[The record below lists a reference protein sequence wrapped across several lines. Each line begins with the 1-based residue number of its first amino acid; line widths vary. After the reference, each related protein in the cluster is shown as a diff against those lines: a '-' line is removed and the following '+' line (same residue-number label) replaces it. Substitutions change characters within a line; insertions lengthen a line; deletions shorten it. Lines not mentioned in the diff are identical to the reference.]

1 MSTTERAA
9 IGGAV
14 APLDTRG
21 PAAGS
26 GAGAFAEAARQLTVC
41 NACRYCEGYCAV
53 YPALELRRA
62 LSRGDV
68 TYLANLCHDCRAC
81 YYACMYAPPHEFG
94 INIPQ
99 ALAEVRHAGYQRHA
113 RPRAGA
119 GLFAAM
125 PEALAAGAV
134 AAVVVGL
141 ALWLVGPARMLT
153 AQRGAG
159 AFYRIVPYWAI
170 VIPGLALCC
179 YWLGVWAA
187 GARVFWRD
195 IEMRGRAP
203 SAGAAMGAAWDVLV
217 LRWLRG
223 GGPGCPYPDEHPS
236 RTRALL
242 HSLVFYGFLAATAS
256 TTIAA
261 IDQDLLG
268 RLPPYALTSAP
279 VILGTA
285 GGVAM
290 ILGTVGMLIA
300 KGRSDRQPAS
310 GAMTGMEFVF
320 VLTLGLASLTG
331 LLTLALRSTGVLG
344 PALVIHLAIVAALF
358 VTAPYGKFVHAI
370 YRYLAL
376 VRRRMEQDG
385 DGRPAAEL

>member
-1 MSTTERAA
+1 MPTTGKPT
-9 IGGAV
+9 IDGAV
-14 APLDTRG
+14 WPLVVRE
-21 PAAGS
+21 AAS
-26 GAGAFAEAARQLTVC
+26 VSQAGVFEEAARQLTVC

-62 LSRGDV
+62 LTRGDV

-99 ALAEVRHAGYQRHA
+99 ALAEVRRDGYRRHA
-113 RPRAGA
+113 RPRTGA
-119 GLFAAM
+119 GLFAAT
-125 PEALAAGAV
+125 PEVLAACAV
-134 AAVVVGL
+134 AALVVGL

-159 AFYRIVPYWAI
+159 AFYQIVPYWAI
-170 VIPGLALCC
+170 VLPGLGLFC

-195 IEMRGRAP
+195 IDMQGRAP
-203 SAGAAMGAAWDVLV
+203 SPRAALGAAWDVLV

-236 RTRALL
+236 RARAVL
-242 HSLVFYGFLAATAS
+242 HSLVFYGFLAAAAS

-261 IDQDLLG
+261 IYQDLLG
-268 RLPPYALTSAP
+268 RLPPYPLASAP
-279 VILGTA
+279 VVLGTL

-290 ILGTVGMLIA
+290 ILGAVGMLVA
-300 KGRSDRQPAS
+300 KGRSDRRPAS
-310 GAMTGMEFVF
+310 GPMSGIEAVF
-320 VLTLGLASLTG
+320 VITLGLASLSG
-331 LLTLALRSTGVLG
+331 LLTLALRSTRVLG
-344 PALVIHLAIVAALF
+344 PTLVIHLAIVAALF

-376 VRRRMEQDG
+376 VRRRMEHDS
-385 DGRPAAEL
+385 DGRPAEP

>member
-125 PEALAAGAV
+125 PEALAAGA
-134 AAVVVGL
+134 
-141 ALWLVGPARMLT
+141 
-153 AQRGAG
+153 
-159 AFYRIVPYWAI
+159 FYRIVPYWAI

-242 HSLVFYGFLAATAS
+242 HSLVFYGF
-256 TTIAA
+256 
-261 IDQDLLG
+261 
-268 RLPPYALTSAP
+268 
-279 VILGTA
+279 
-285 GGVAM
+285 
-290 ILGTVGMLIA
+290 
-300 KGRSDRQPAS
+300 
-310 GAMTGMEFVF
+310 
-320 VLTLGLASLTG
+320 
-331 LLTLALRSTGVLG
+331 
-344 PALVIHLAIVAALF
+344 
-358 VTAPYGKFVHAI
+358 
-370 YRYLAL
+370 
-376 VRRRMEQDG
+376 
-385 DGRPAAEL
+385 

>member
-195 IEMRGRAP
+195 IEMRGRARMP
-203 SAGAAMGAAWDVLV
+203 VPGRAPVAYARASPQPRVLRLSGRHGFHHDRRDRSGPIGAASPVCADERPGHPGHG
-217 LRWLRG
+217 RRG
-223 GGPGCPYPDEHPS
+223 GDDPRDGGHAH
-236 RTRALL
+236 R
-242 HSLVFYGFLAATAS
+242 
-256 TTIAA
+256 
-261 IDQDLLG
+261 Q
-268 RLPPYALTSAP
+268 
-279 VILGTA
+279 GT
-285 GGVAM
+285 
-290 ILGTVGMLIA
+290 
-300 KGRSDRQPAS
+300 
-310 GAMTGMEFVF
+310 E
-320 VLTLGLASLTG
+320 
-331 LLTLALRSTGVLG
+331 
-344 PALVIHLAIVAALF
+344 
-358 VTAPYGKFVHAI
+358 
-370 YRYLAL
+370 
-376 VRRRMEQDG
+376 
-385 DGRPAAEL
+385 